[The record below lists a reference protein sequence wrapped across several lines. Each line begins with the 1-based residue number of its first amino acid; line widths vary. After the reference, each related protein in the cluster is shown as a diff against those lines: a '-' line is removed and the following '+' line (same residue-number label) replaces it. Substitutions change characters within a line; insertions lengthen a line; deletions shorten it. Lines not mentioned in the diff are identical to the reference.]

1 MTKQVFISYSHGDRR
16 WLDRLVIALKPYAR
30 ADEVSYFDDTQ
41 LQPGEDWRSALDR
54 EIGRA
59 NVAVL
64 LVSANF
70 LASSFVTDIELPHVL
85 ARAKAGELSVA
96 WLPVAASAYE
106 KTGLNDIQALISP
119 KRPLAAM
126 RKPDADAALV
136 KAAGLIASSSTVTGL
151 GQAMHVVDEVY
162 SELAA
167 EAGLGTGPVRIQARH
182 TGVAVAFEARG
193 VAAPIETITA
203 ADLESLP
210 PEEHRLIQALRDSM
224 YNEFERWTALRPRR
238 RTLTTTERQEYEASG
253 REMCAELNNILD
265 FIESGLGKNL
275 QDHYNGIRYACDRLV
290 ATSSS

>member
-1 MTKQVFISYSHGDRR
+1 M
-16 WLDRLVIALKPYAR
+16 IALKPYAR
-30 ADEVSYFDDTQ
+30 ADEISYFDDTQ

-106 KTGLNDIQALISP
+106 KTGLNEIQALISP
-119 KRPLAAM
+119 KRPLTAM

-162 SELAA
+162 AELAP
-167 EAGLGTGPVRIQARH
+167 EAGLGTGPVRIQLAIPGSPSRSRSGSDRADRDH
-182 TGVAVAFEARG
+182 HRCGPRKPAARG
-193 VAAPIETITA
+193 ASVDPSPPGQHVQRVRALDGPASAE
-203 ADLESLP
+203 ADAHDNGTPGVRSVWTVKC
-210 PEEHRLIQALRDSM
+210 ALS
-224 YNEFERWTALRPRR
+224 
-238 RTLTTTERQEYEASG
+238 
-253 REMCAELNNILD
+253 
-265 FIESGLGKNL
+265 
-275 QDHYNGIRYACDRLV
+275 
-290 ATSSS
+290 